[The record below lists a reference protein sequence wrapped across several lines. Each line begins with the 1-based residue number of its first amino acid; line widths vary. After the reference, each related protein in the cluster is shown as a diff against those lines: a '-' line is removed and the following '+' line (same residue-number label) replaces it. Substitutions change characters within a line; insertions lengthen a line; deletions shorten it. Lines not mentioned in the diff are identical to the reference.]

1 MYYFFYTLLL
11 SIGMTQETLL
21 NYFNTESTFK
31 LKINDYRELYQL
43 MPSDNFS
50 LGTLRLVLEN
60 YWANVRDNGLGL
72 SEIDNLLVLI
82 IVIRLIILIIRY
94 NVSTSLI
101 ITSISIITGYLW
113 YSTFI
118 STLFVYE
125 NALYKNSLTFK
136 LAVDTNQ
143 IRRILQAKIISSTYQ
158 IRLTNPFGVCMYAL
172 GVGSIHE
179 GYRIDPISMVMA
191 NIPNEFPKYDWIEGT
206 YYLFYRKIIPVTTRA
221 ILDFMDAFITYAVYT
236 LITRVNKRYCPY
248 LIRWHWTLLIILKFF
263 EPFITYLIYRIN
275 DYSYNIIYPKIIKA
289 KELGLSLVQL
299 NFEMRFLNYICFTI
313 IILHLA
319 FLLFAMLHALCGQYF
334 YIPFFTTNVELHIGE
349 RNKSDIYSG
358 GYTAWQD
365 EKANSNSKFKL
376 KLWYGWFGRGT
387 NNENDLLERIFRYLK
402 KLLLKLRFIN

>member
-1 MYYFFYTLLL
+1 
-11 SIGMTQETLL
+11 MTQETLL

-50 LGTLRLVLEN
+50 LETLRLVLEN